1 MRCRV
6 RLETLA
12 ASAFA
17 LALAVATSAQAP
29 AKPPVKADGLI
40 HTELSLLGR
49 TASVS
54 FVPNL
59 QARAPEHRG
68 IFSFG
73 SRISGRA
80 RIGELATNGTLRIGD
95 VSIGKPGATPL
106 RFDLFLETAGDGS
119 WQLNVVPAAS
129 SGGPDSPMSAGKIA
143 LTREPS
149 AIESPT
155 LVAAL
160 VPVARDSAQLV
171 LTWNYLKATAGIQ
184 FQEVQLPP
192 RPAGSGRQIAPVNR
206 KHDAE
211 NDSAR
216 FTMLSQL
223 NEAALV
229 DAAGARVSVTFART
243 FPKGTQTQSAAGT
256 ARRPGLVVDG
266 PDFARVMST
275 RDGAVVELTE
285 APALRL
291 SIDGAVRSNQV
302 VLRPGNQTPGFP
314 GVYSL
319 WLKRLGSGWRLVFNQ
334 EPDVWGSQR
343 DPKSD
348 VGEVELTHSKSGDPA
363 RPLLV
368 ALVPTAADRWRMVLA
383 WGPHEWSAD
392 FAAVP

>member
-1 MRCRV
+1 MRYRV

-12 ASAFA
+12 ASVFA
-17 LALAVATSAQAP
+17 LALAVATSAQTP
-29 AKPPVKADGLI
+29 AKSPVKADGLI

-54 FVPNL
+54 FIPNL
-59 QARAPEHRG
+59 QASNPSHSG
-68 IFSFG
+68 LFGFG
-73 SRISGRA
+73 SQTAARV
-80 RIGELATNGTLRIGD
+80 RIGGLQTNGVLRIGD
-95 VSIGKPGATPL
+95 FSIGKPAAAPL
-106 RFDLFLETAGDGS
+106 QFELFLEMAGGGS
-119 WQLNVVPAAS
+119 WQLDVVSAAS
-129 SGGPDSPMSAGKIA
+129 DVQGSVGIIPLS
-143 LTREPS
+143 REPS
-149 AIESPT
+149 AVESPT
-155 LVAAL
+155 LSAAL

-206 KHDAE
+206 KHNDE
-211 NDSAR
+211 NESAR

-229 DAAGARVSVTFART
+229 DAAGSRVSVTFART
-243 FPKGTQTQSAAGT
+243 FPKGTQAQSAAGT

-314 GVYSL
+314 GAYSM
-319 WLKRLGSGWRLVFNQ
+319 WLKRVGSGWRLVLNQ

-343 DPKSD
+343 DSKSD
-348 VGEVELTHSKSGDPA
+348 VGEVELTYSKSGDPA

-383 WGPHEWSAD
+383 WGPHEWAAD
-392 FAAVP
+392 FAAAP